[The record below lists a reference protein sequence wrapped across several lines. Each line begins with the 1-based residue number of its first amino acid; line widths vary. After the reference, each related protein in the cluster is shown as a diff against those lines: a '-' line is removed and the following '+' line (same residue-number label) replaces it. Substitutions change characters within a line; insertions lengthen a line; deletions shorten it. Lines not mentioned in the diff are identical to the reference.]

1 MKTASSIPRPERQTH
16 RVPADLDCLVRIG
29 ERDIVGHTRD
39 AAMEGLGIEL
49 SEPPQPG
56 MIGAEVTVRLELR
69 SVGPVALIGRAV
81 RAEPTERGGCIVG
94 VRVERAGRLRRPVK
108 PAADA
113 ADAPPPQKQRRSRAK
128 PRPPRPLEEVRAEF
142 RGLCGLVYEQAMLDA
157 NAEPLTSLTEWAE
170 RLSHE
175 LGIPAPGMAA
185 TYRSLLM
192 ELSRIHQEDREGTEA
207 PAAS

>member
-1 MKTASSIPRPERQTH
+1 MNTASTAARPERQTH

-29 ERDIVGHTRD
+29 ERDIVGRTRD
-39 AAMEGLGIEL
+39 VAMEGLGIEL

-69 SVGPVALIGRAV
+69 SVGPVAMVGQAV
-81 RAEPTERGGCIVG
+81 RAEPSERGGCILG
-94 VRVERAGRLRRPVK
+94 VRVERAGRLRRPVQS
-108 PAADA
+108 AADA
-113 ADAPPPQKQRRSRAK
+113 ADAPPPKKQRRSRAK

-170 RLSHE
+170 RLSQE
-175 LGIPAPGMAA
+175 LGVPAPGMAA

-192 ELSRIHQEDREGTEA
+192 ELSRIHQEDRERAEA
-207 PAAS
+207 ATAS

>member
-1 MKTASSIPRPERQTH
+1 VKTASTTSRPERQTH

-29 ERDIVGHTRD
+29 DRDIVGRTRD
-39 AAMEGLGIEL
+39 VAMEGLGIEL

-69 SVGPVALIGRAV
+69 SVGPVALVGQAV

-108 PAADA
+108 PAADVS
-113 ADAPPPQKQRRSRAK
+113 DAPPPKKQRRSRAK

-170 RLSHE
+170 RLSNE
-175 LGIPAPGMAA
+175 LGVPAPGMAA

-192 ELSRIHQEDREGTEA
+192 ELSRIHQEDREQTEA
-207 PAAS
+207 KTAS